1 MMHLAFPAIGDSM
14 MKRSCIAVG
23 ALSLL
28 LSMGSTKASNNLSR
42 IYVHHV
48 TSTAGGTEEI
58 RQGGTTTV
66 RDHGGSRLQII
77 TDEIGYGNNAQA
89 RLLGSPLRQVG
100 TQPLCNVGGMP
111 KPCTRGTIVG
121 YRRTWDASGREGGNF
136 EFMVNPNGVG
146 SWKRITLQI
155 R

>member
-1 MMHLAFPAIGDSM
+1 
-14 MKRSCIAVG
+14 MKRSIVIAG
-23 ALSLL
+23 ALALVSCTGIVH
-28 LSMGSTKASNNLSR
+28 GSNKLSR
-42 IYVHHV
+42 IYVQAV
-48 TSTAGGTEEI
+48 TSTKAGYESI
-58 RQGGTTTV
+58 PQGRTWTAK
-66 RDHGGSRLQII
+66 DHGGSTMQII

-121 YRRTWDASGREGGNF
+121 YRRTWDAGGREGGNF